1 MWSSH
6 PGIFLQFHIK
16 AAGSSLGGVT
26 AVSFFDGEKNTFAD
40 MPIIGG
46 NYPLVINKKEGGTS
60 STTNGVNIINKG
72 TSKDDESEETRGFGF
87 QLYPSKHDY
96 R

>member
-6 PGIFLQFHIK
+6 PGIFIQFTIK

-26 AVSFFDGEKNTFAD
+26 AVSFFDGKKNTFAD

-46 NYPLVINKKEGGTS
+46 NYPLVNNKKEEGASGLT
-60 STTNGVNIINKG
+60 IINRG

-87 QLYPSKHDY
+87 QLYPSKHGY